1 MAISKKT
8 VRDVDLRGKR
18 VLMRVDFNVP
28 MKDGMVQDDTRLRAA
43 LPTVNY
49 ILHQGAKS
57 VVLMS
62 HLGDPDK
69 DIPKAREKAAKDGK
83 PFDEKKFYEGKFKMA
98 PVVRRFSELLGR
110 EVQFAPSCTGKETA
124 AMVSALGNGQVLMLE
139 NTRFH
144 TGETSKDAAARDSF
158 AKELAAYGDVY
169 VNDAFGTAHREHAST
184 ATVARFLP
192 AFAGLLMEKELEYL
206 QEKVMKS
213 PNRPFVAIL
222 GGAKVSSKIKVIQ
235 MLMEKVDCLI
245 IAGAMAN
252 TFFKAQGLE
261 TGKSLVEEDQLEL
274 AKEILKKASGSSV
287 SLLLP
292 LDVVVGTEFSE
303 NAETKTVDCD
313 KIPPDMLGMD
323 IGPKTIEQI
332 KKVLSGARTVFWN
345 GPVGVF
351 EMKKFSRGT
360 TDVARILADLKGTV
374 TVIGGGDTVSAVN
387 RAGVSEKMTLI
398 STGGGASLELVEGK
412 VLPGVTAL
420 QDKQA

>member
-1 MAISKKT
+1 MTISKRT
-8 VRDVDLRGKR
+8 VRDVDMKGKR

-28 MKDGMVQDDTRLRAA
+28 IKDGVVQDDNRLVAA
-43 LPTVNY
+43 LPTINY
-49 ILHQGAKS
+49 ILSQGARS
-57 VVLMS
+57 LVIMS
-62 HLGDPDK
+62 HLGDPKK
-69 DIPKAREKAAKDGK
+69 DIAKAREKAEKDGK
-83 PFDEKKFYEGKFKMA
+83 PFDEKKFIEGKLKMS
-98 PVVRRFSELLGR
+98 PVARRFAELLGR
-110 EVQFAPSCTGKETA
+110 EIQFAPSCTGSETV
-124 AMVSALGNGQVLMLE
+124 AMVTSLNNGQVLMLE

-144 TGETSKDAAARDSF
+144 QGETSKNAGDREAF
-158 AKELAAYGDVY
+158 AKELSAYGEIY
-169 VNDAFGTAHREHAST
+169 VNDAFGTAHRAHAST
-184 ATVARFLP
+184 ETIARFLP
-192 AFAGLLMEKELEYL
+192 AVAGLLMEKELEYL

-213 PNRPFVAIL
+213 PARPFVAIL

-412 VLPGVTAL
+412 ILPGIAAL
-420 QDKQA
+420 LNK